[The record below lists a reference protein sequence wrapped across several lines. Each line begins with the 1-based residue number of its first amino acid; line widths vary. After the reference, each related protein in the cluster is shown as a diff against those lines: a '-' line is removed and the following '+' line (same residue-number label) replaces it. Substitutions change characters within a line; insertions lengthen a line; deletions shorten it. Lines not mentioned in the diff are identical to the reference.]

1 MDIKYNLSRFLEAQN
16 HSYLKALS
24 EIKNGQKESHWM
36 WYVFPQLTGLG
47 KSDTAKYYAI
57 GGLEEAQAYASHPV
71 LGKHLVEISEAL
83 LAIDGKSALE
93 MFGSHDDLKLRSS
106 MTLFASLENT
116 DTIFNKVLE
125 KYFGGEK
132 DRMTLQLIDKKEA

>member
-1 MDIKYNLSRFLEAQN
+1 MHNKYNLSRFLEAQN

-24 EIKNGQKESHWM
+24 EIKDGQKQSHWM
-36 WYVFPQLTGLG
+36 WYIFPQLIGLG

-83 LAIDGKSALE
+83 LAINGKSALE
-93 MFGSHDDLKLRSS
+93 MFGSPDDLKLRSS